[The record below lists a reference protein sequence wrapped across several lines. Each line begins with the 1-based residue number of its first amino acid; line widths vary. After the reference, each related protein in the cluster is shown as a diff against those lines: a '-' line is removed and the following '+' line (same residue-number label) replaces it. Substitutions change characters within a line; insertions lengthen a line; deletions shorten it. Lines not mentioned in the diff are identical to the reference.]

1 MPEGGLLGRGQSAP
15 LSPAMVSGGGAKA
28 TKRLS
33 CILDAPD
40 GRAFQ
45 FGQKSFDSI
54 RQSDKFAACTVIF
67 K

>member
-15 LSPAMVSGGGAKA
+15 LSPAMVSAGGVPA

-40 GRAFQ
+40 GRALQ
-45 FGQKSFDSI
+45 FGQKKVSI
-54 RQSDKFAACTVIF
+54 RFGNLINLPLVQ
-67 K
+67 

>member
-15 LSPAMVSGGGAKA
+15 LSPAMVSGGGAPA
-28 TKRLS
+28 AKRLS

-45 FGQKSFDSI
+45 FGQKKFRFDSAI
-54 RQSDKFAACTVIF
+54 
-67 K
+67 